1 MKKELGMY
9 ELVLLLKLTST
20 EQDLTEKMEYYK
32 NFLTERGSQITVKNC
47 GKKPLAY
54 PIKGF
59 DTAISIQLIFLG
71 NGELIQQLNTIIKRD
86 QSILRSIV
94 TSIKSDTNLKLKF
107 A

>member
-20 EQDLTEKMEYYK
+20 EQDITEKMEYYK
-32 NFLTERGSQITVKNC
+32 NFLTERGSQVMVKNF

-59 DTAISIQLIFLG
+59 DTAISLQLIFVG
-71 NGELIQQLNTIIKRD
+71 NGNLIQQTNTVIQRD
-86 QSILRSIV
+86 QAILRSII
-94 TSIKSDTNLKLKF
+94 TNIKPDPNLQLNF